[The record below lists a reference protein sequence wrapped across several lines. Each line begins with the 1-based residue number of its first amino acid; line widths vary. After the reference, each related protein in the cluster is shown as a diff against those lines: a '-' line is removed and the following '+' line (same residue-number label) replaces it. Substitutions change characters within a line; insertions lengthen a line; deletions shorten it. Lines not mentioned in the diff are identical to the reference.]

1 MPFYDIECSHCAG
14 IFEKMLTVTSLH
26 KPTECPYCKKDTAAA
41 PTLNAAR
48 VGMKVVDS
56 WRPRN
61 NAEVLAGRGVSGP
74 GTSVRP
80 VRSSVLHN
88 CKGHSCSICET

>member
-26 KPTECPYCKKDTAAA
+26 KPTQCPYCKQQTAAA

-48 VGMKVVDS
+48 VGMKIVDS
-56 WRPRN
+56 WRPSSK
-61 NAEVLAGRGVSGP
+61 AEMLAGAGVAGP
-74 GTSVRP
+74 GTSTRP

-88 CKGHSCSICET
+88 CKGHNCSICDT